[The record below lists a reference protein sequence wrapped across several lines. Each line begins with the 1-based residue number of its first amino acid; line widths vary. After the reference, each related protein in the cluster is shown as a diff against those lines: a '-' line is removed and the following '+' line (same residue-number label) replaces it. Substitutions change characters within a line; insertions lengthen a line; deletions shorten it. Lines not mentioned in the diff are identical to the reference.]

1 MDVTQLVKKDVLKQT
16 AYYIDERSC
25 AVKLDANENPY
36 SLSPSLRELVGD
48 CIGRISMNR
57 YPAPGSPELREKFAA
72 KWGVDADMIVIGNGS
87 DELIQLLLMTLD
99 APAAGGV
106 VIPVPTFGMY
116 AIATGNTG
124 HRILEVPLD
133 DRFDLD
139 LDAIRA
145 LITGHRPEL
154 IFLSYPNNPSG
165 NCFSRD
171 RIESIIDEF
180 PGIVVVDEAY
190 FNFSGKTFLPDLK
203 DHDNLVILRTLS
215 KVGLA
220 ALRLGILMAHP
231 RLVAEMN
238 KVRLP
243 YNLNSLS
250 QAIGDLYVDHEA
262 EFLAPVETIVKERE
276 KLYAAMTKIAG
287 ITLCPT
293 DANFIL
299 FSCHVDKDGVYETL
313 IKKGILIK
321 HFPGSGVLKDRMRV
335 TIGTE
340 YENKE
345 FIRALRSALGEESD
359 IT

>member
-1 MDVTQLVKKDVLKQT
+1 MDLTRLVKKDVQEQI
-16 AYYIDERSC
+16 AYFIDERSC

-36 SLSPSLRELVGD
+36 SLSPPLMERISD

-57 YPAPGSPELREKFAA
+57 YPTPGSPELRSKFAA

-87 DELIQLLLMTLD
+87 DELIQLLLMTLA

-124 HRILEVPLD
+124 HGILEVPLD

-139 LDAIRA
+139 LDAIRD
-145 LITGHRPEL
+145 LIRGHRPEL

-171 RIESIIDEF
+171 RIESIIGEF

-190 FNFSGKTFLPDLK
+190 FNFSGKTFLPVLK

-220 ALRLGILMAHP
+220 ALRLGILVAHP

-243 YNLNSLS
+243 YNLNTLS
-250 QAIGDLYVDHEA
+250 QAIGSLYVDHEA
-262 EFLAPVETIVKERE
+262 EFLVRVETIVKERE
-276 KLYAAMTKIAG
+276 KLHAALTNMAG
-287 ITLCPT
+287 ITPYPT

-321 HFPGSGVLKDRMRV
+321 HFPGSGVLKDCMRV
-335 TIGTE
+335 TVGTE
-340 YENKE
+340 YENEE
-345 FIRALRSALGEESD
+345 FIRALKSALSEESD